1 MARNESVSHQL
12 VHFDIDRYLNPWIPA
27 NKLSALPKPVSRLLG
42 FRAESTAEI
51 PALYQWP
58 ITFVATVAGLCLT
71 SAVLQFAPGLHS
83 WNPPVI
89 IASLGASAVL
99 DFNAIRAPLAQPRN
113 AIIGNTLSAI
123 VGVAITKLFLL
134 SSNFDSIAWAAGAIA
149 CASASFV
156 MSLTN
161 TVHPPGGA
169 TALLTATNTEILR
182 LGWRF
187 VPLVLMCS
195 SLLLGTAL
203 LFNNIL
209 RQYPLYWWSPAAC
222 GQQWQRKPESDPES
236 GEDSDGNDSSR
247 RSSSTASSQRT
258 LGRKENLQLKKST
271 SKIEHISIYADNIR
285 LPPQLSLT
293 PEEVALLERLRNR
306 LATNGA

>member
-1 MARNESVSHQL
+1 MAPSESVSHQL
-12 VHFDIDRYLNPWIPA
+12 VHFDIDRYLNPWIPS
-27 NKLSALPKPVSRLLG
+27 NKLSALPKPVSRFLG
-42 FRAESTAEI
+42 YRAEPTSEI

-58 ITFVATVAGLCLT
+58 ITFVATVAGLCLA
-71 SAVLQFAPGLHS
+71 SGVLQFAPGLQA

-99 DFNAIRAPLAQPRN
+99 DYNAIRAPLAQPRN

-134 SSNFDSIAWAAGAIA
+134 SSNFDSVAWVAGAIA

-169 TALLTATNTEILR
+169 TALLTATNAEVLR

-195 SLLLGTAL
+195 SLLLAVAL

-209 RQYPLYWWSPAAC
+209 RQYPLYWWSPIAC
-222 GQQWQRKPESDPES
+222 GQRWQPKPKSDPES
-236 GEDSDGNDSSR
+236 GTKSKEDVSPR
-247 RSSSTASSQRT
+247 RSRSTASRLVSLYSSHSDLMRRCSSGWTTPILNIST
-258 LGRKENLQLKKST
+258 LTFFQPTYTRP
-271 SKIEHISIYADNIR
+271 R
-285 LPPQLSLT
+285 
-293 PEEVALLERLRNR
+293 
-306 LATNGA
+306 